1 MAKHNNQKDGLEIKP
16 GLTVG
21 EQTHKDWVQQKSY
34 KGGHD
39 LSKETKG
46 ASVDGSGGADG
57 AGTGTF
63 NDRPVK

>member
-1 MAKHNNQKDGLEIKP
+1 MAKHDDQKAGLEIKP

-21 EQTHKDWVQQKSY
+21 KATHAEWLRNQNLQ
-34 KGGHD
+34 GGHD

-46 ASVDGSGGADG
+46 ASVDGSGGADVG
-57 AGTGTF
+57 LGSF

>member
-1 MAKHNNQKDGLEIKP
+1 LKNQNL
-16 GLTVG
+16 
-21 EQTHKDWVQQKSY
+21 Q
-34 KGGHD
+34 GGHD